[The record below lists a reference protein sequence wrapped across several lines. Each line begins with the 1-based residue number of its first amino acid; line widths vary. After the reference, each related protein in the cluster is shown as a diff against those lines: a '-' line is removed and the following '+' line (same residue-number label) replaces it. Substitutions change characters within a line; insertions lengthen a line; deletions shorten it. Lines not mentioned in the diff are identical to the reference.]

1 MASSRRK
8 FLADTVALF
17 GAAATTAL
25 LPARQVW
32 AEQNSL
38 TDLTAVGA
46 IIAMRNGDIRAE
58 EYASALLDKAQS
70 LVSLNA
76 FRALDREMVME
87 AARSAD
93 KRRGTGARL
102 GALHGLPIP
111 VKDSV
116 NTKALPTTNGTP
128 ALRNFRPKQDAAI
141 LKPLFA
147 QGAILMGKTSIHELS
162 YGHTTNNL
170 AFGPTLNPY
179 DYSHVPGGSSGGS
192 AAAVAARM
200 APLAVAEDTFGS
212 IRVPAS
218 FCGIAGLR
226 PTVGRYPDA
235 GVMPITPRWDTGGP
249 LARTVADLILFDSV
263 LVNDRSVVAA
273 QPLSGV
279 RIGVPDYFLSDLHPE
294 VARVTTEA
302 LRKLESAGAVLVR
315 ADVPREMRVG
325 TELTRTINLYET
337 AKNMSAFLKQQ
348 GAGISFEDLISQ
360 ASSDIQSLFRDRIVP
375 GAPNAVTQE
384 QYKSAVAQLA
394 PLREAVRRYFAY
406 HRVVL
411 LAFPCVRMPPP
422 LIGEDKEIEILGVK
436 VPIRA
441 AMGRNLGQ
449 GSCAGMPCLVLP
461 AGMTSGGLPIGF
473 EFDALPGQDRELLAL
488 GLSLEKAL
496 GPIPAPT
503 IRRVFPGL

>member
-1 MASSRRK
+1 MTNSRRR
-8 FLADTVALF
+8 FLADTVTLF
-17 GAAATTAL
+17 GAALTSSL
-25 LPARQVW
+25 LPRLVW
-32 AEQNSL
+32 ADKSEL
-38 TDLTAVGA
+38 TDLTAVDA
-46 IIAMRNGDIRAE
+46 VTAMRNGDIKAE
-58 EYASALLDKAQS
+58 DYARALLDRARS
-70 LVSLNA
+70 LESLNA
-76 FRALDREMVME
+76 FRALDRELVLE
-87 AARSAD
+87 SARSAD
-93 KRRGTGARL
+93 KRRRTRARL

-128 ALRNFRPKQDAAI
+128 ALRNFRPKEDAAI

-147 QGAILMGKTSIHELS
+147 QGAILLGKTSIHELS

-170 AFGPTLNPY
+170 AFGPTRNPY
-179 DYSHVPGGSSGGS
+179 DTSRVPGGSSGGS
-192 AAAVAARM
+192 AAAVAAHM

-226 PTVGRYPDA
+226 PTVGRYPGA
-235 GVMPITPRWDTGGP
+235 GVMPITPKWDTGGP

-263 LVNDRSVVAA
+263 LTNNKSVVAA
-273 QPLSGV
+273 QPLRGV
-279 RIGVPDYFLSDLHPE
+279 RVGIADYFLSDLHPE
-294 VARVTTEA
+294 VDRVTTEA

-315 ADVPREMRVG
+315 AAVPKEMRVG

-337 AKNMSAFLKQQ
+337 AANMSAFLKQHE
-348 GAGISFEDLISQ
+348 AGISFEDLVSK
-360 ASSDIQSLFRDRIVP
+360 ASADIQSLFRERILP
-375 GAPNAVTQE
+375 GAPNAVSRQ
-384 QYKSAVAQLA
+384 QYESAVAQLA
-394 PLREAVRRYFAY
+394 PLREAVRRYFADNS
-406 HRVVL
+406 VVV
-411 LAFPCVRMPPP
+411 LAFPSVRMPPP

-461 AGMTSGGLPIGF
+461 AGMTSTGLPVGF
-473 EFDALPGQDRELLAL
+473 EFDALPGHDRELLAL

-496 GPIPAPT
+496 GPIPAPK
-503 IRRVFPGL
+503 I

>member
-1 MASSRRK
+1 MTTSRRT
-8 FLADTVALF
+8 FLTDTVTLF
-17 GAAATTAL
+17 GVAATSAL
-25 LPARQVW
+25 LPARQVH
-32 AEQNSL
+32 AAQRSL
-38 TDLTAVGA
+38 TDLTAVDA
-46 IIAMRNGDIRAE
+46 VTAMRNGDIKAE
-58 EYASALLDKAQS
+58 DYARALLDRVKS
-70 LVSLNA
+70 LENLNA
-76 FRALDREMVME
+76 FRALDREMVLQ
-87 AARSAD
+87 AARAAD

-128 ALRNFRPKQDAAI
+128 ALRNFRPKDDAAI

-147 QGAILMGKTSIHELS
+147 QGGILMGKTSIHELS

-170 AFGPTLNPY
+170 AFGPTRNPY
-179 DYSHVPGGSSGGS
+179 DTSRVPGGSSGGS

-212 IRVPAS
+212 IRVPAA

-226 PTVGRYPDA
+226 PTVGRYPGA
-235 GVMPITPRWDTGGP
+235 GVMPISPRWDTGGP
-249 LARTVADLILFDSV
+249 VARTVADLILFDSV
-263 LVNDRSVVAA
+263 LTSDRSVVAA
-273 QPLSGV
+273 RRLRGV
-279 RIGVPDYFLSDLHPE
+279 RIGVADYFLSDLHPE

-302 LRKLESAGAVLVR
+302 LAKLESAGAILVR
-315 ADVPREMRVG
+315 ADVPRELRVG
-325 TELTRTINLYET
+325 TELTRTINRYET
-337 AKNMSAFLKQQ
+337 AKNMSAFLEQQ
-348 GAGISFEDLISQ
+348 QAGISFEDLISQ
-360 ASSDIQSLFRDRIVP
+360 ASSDIKTMFRDAIVT
-375 GAPNAVTQE
+375 GAPNAITEE

-394 PLREAVRRYFAY
+394 PLREAVRRYFVD
-406 HRVVL
+406 HNVVV
-411 LAFPCVRMPPP
+411 LAFPAVRMPPP

-461 AGMTSGGLPIGF
+461 AGITSNGLPIGF

-496 GPIPAPT
+496 GPVPPPKI
-503 IRRVFPGL
+503 

>member
-1 MASSRRK
+1 MTNSRRR
-8 FLADTVALF
+8 FLADAVTLF
-17 GAAATTAL
+17 GAALTSSL
-25 LPARQVW
+25 LPRLVW
-32 AEQNSL
+32 ADKSEL
-38 TDLTAVGA
+38 TDLTAVDA
-46 IIAMRNGDIRAE
+46 VTAMRNGDIKAE
-58 EYASALLDKAQS
+58 DYARALLDRARS
-70 LVSLNA
+70 LESLNA
-76 FRALDREMVME
+76 FRALDRELVLE
-87 AARSAD
+87 SARSAD
-93 KRRGTGARL
+93 QRRRTRARL

-128 ALRNFRPKQDAAI
+128 ALRNFRPKEDAAI

-147 QGAILMGKTSIHELS
+147 QGAILLGKTSIHELS

-170 AFGPTLNPY
+170 AFGPTRNPY
-179 DYSHVPGGSSGGS
+179 DTSRVPGGSSGGS
-192 AAAVAARM
+192 AAAVAAHM

-226 PTVGRYPDA
+226 PTVGRYPGA
-235 GVMPITPRWDTGGP
+235 GVMPITPKWDTGGP

-263 LVNDRSVVAA
+263 LTNNRSVVTA
-273 QPLSGV
+273 QPLRGV
-279 RIGVPDYFLSDLHPE
+279 RVGVADYFVSDLHPE

-302 LRKLESAGAVLVR
+302 LRKLESAGVVLVR
-315 ADVPREMRVG
+315 ADVPKEMRVG

-337 AKNMSAFLKQQ
+337 AANMSAFLKQHE
-348 GAGISFEDLISQ
+348 AGISFEDLVSK
-360 ASSDIQSLFRDRIVP
+360 ASADIQSLFRERILP
-375 GAPNAVTQE
+375 GAPNAVSRQ
-384 QYKSAVAQLA
+384 QYESAVAQLA
-394 PLREAVRRYFAY
+394 PLREAMRRYFADNS
-406 HRVVL
+406 VVV
-411 LAFPCVRMPPP
+411 LAFPSVRMPPP

-461 AGMTSGGLPIGF
+461 AGLTSTGLPVGF
-473 EFDALPGQDRELLAL
+473 EFDALPGHDRELLAL

-496 GPIPAPT
+496 GPIPAPK
-503 IRRVFPGL
+503 I

>member
-1 MASSRRK
+1 MLNSRRK
-8 FLADTVALF
+8 FLADTVTLL
-17 GAAATTAL
+17 GAAMTGVRLSAWQIGANQG
-25 LPARQVW
+25 A
-32 AEQNSL
+32 L

-46 IIAMRNGDIRAE
+46 VTAMRNGDIKAEDYARALVDR
-58 EYASALLDKAQS
+58 AAS
-70 LVSLNA
+70 LVRLNA
-76 FRALDREMVME
+76 FRALDRDMVLE

-93 KRRGTGARL
+93 KRRATGATL

-128 ALRNFRPKQDAAI
+128 GLRNFRPKEDAAI
-141 LKPLFA
+141 LTPLFA

-170 AFGPTLNPY
+170 AFGPTRNPY
-179 DYSHVPGGSSGGS
+179 DQARVPGGSSGGS

-218 FCGIAGLR
+218 FCGIVGLR
-226 PTVGRYPDA
+226 PTVGRYPGA

-263 LVNDRSVVAA
+263 LMDDSSVIAPR
-273 QPLSGV
+273 PLRGV
-279 RIGVPDYFLSDLHPE
+279 RIGIADYFLGDLHPE

-302 LRKLESAGAVLVR
+302 MRKLESAGAVLVR
-315 ADVPREMRVG
+315 ADVPKEMRVG

-337 AKNMSAFLKQQ
+337 AANMSAFLTRE
-348 GAGISFEDLISQ
+348 GAGISFEDLVSQ
-360 ASSDIQSLFRDRIVP
+360 ASPDIQSLFRDRVVP

-384 QYKSAVAQLA
+384 QYQSAVAQLA
-394 PLREAVRRYFAY
+394 PLREAVRRYFAD
-406 HRVVL
+406 HDVL
-411 LAFPCVRMPPP
+411 VLAFPAVRMPPP
-422 LIGEDKEIEILGVK
+422 LIGEDAEVEILGLK

-461 AGMTSGGLPIGF
+461 AGMTSTGLPIGF
-473 EFDALPGQDRELLAL
+473 EFDARPGQDRELLAL
-488 GLSLEKAL
+488 GWSLEQAL

-503 IRRVFPGL
+503 I